1 MRINKNIEA
10 RLRGMMVGTL
20 SYYSTEAR
28 CDGENDLAD
37 QLYAIAERIST
48 GTETEEDWLE
58 AIDQIDMGD

>member
-1 MRINKNIEA
+1 
-10 RLRGMMVGTL
+10 MMIGTL
-20 SYYSTEAR
+20 SYYSAEAR

-58 AIDQIDMGD
+58 AISQIDMGD